1 MIPRLL
7 RFLFENRGSGQTIV
21 KNTIWLFSGQLVSR
35 ALRAVI
41 VVAAA
46 RTLGASSWGAF
57 SYALGIATFLTTFSD
72 IGVNALI
79 TKETARNPERKRAYL
94 ATALAVK
101 LVLIAVLLAGVFI
114 ALPYLT
120 NIPESRALL
129 PILIFVF
136 VFDTLRELGASLAR
150 ALEKMQIEAGLQLLT
165 NFAITALGIVLL
177 LRFRTSMALAA
188 AYVAG
193 SGIGAIAMF
202 VTLREHFRGFLRCVE
217 RTLVRPI
224 LVTAWPFG
232 LMSLMGTIALNTDI
246 VMLGWMRTAEEVGY
260 YSAAQKLI
268 YLLYVLPGLVA
279 ASIFPLTSRL
289 AHADPPRAKLLIERA
304 AAGLILAAATLAA
317 IGILGAPLIIH
328 LFFGEA
334 YAAAIP
340 AFRILML
347 TLLIV
352 YPSILV
358 GNTLFAYDETKSF
371 ARFVAVSA
379 ASNVALN
386 FMLIP
391 WWGIEGAALA
401 TIGSQLATNA
411 LVWKRMKRVNGF
423 AVIPQIKAYLG
434 FGRQKS

>member
-1 MIPRLL
+1 MILRLL
-7 RFLFENRGSGQTIV
+7 RFLLENRSSGQTIA
-21 KNTIWLFSGQLVSR
+21 KNTVWLFAGQLISR
-35 ALRAVI
+35 ALRATIVI
-41 VVAAA
+41 AAA
-46 RTLGASSWGAF
+46 RALGAASWGAF

-72 IGVNALI
+72 IGINALI
-79 TKETARNPERKRAYL
+79 TKEAARSPERKRAYL
-94 ATALAVK
+94 ATALIVK
-101 LVLIAVLLAGVFI
+101 LVLIAILLAGVFL

-136 VFDTLRELGASLAR
+136 AFDTLRELGASLAR

-177 LRFRTSMALAA
+177 LRFRTSMALAF

-193 SGIGAIAMF
+193 SGIGAVATF
-202 VTLREHFRGFLRCVE
+202 VVLRAHFRNFLRHVKQ
-217 RTLVRPI
+217 TLIRPI

-289 AHADPPRAKLLIERA
+289 AHADPPRAKILVERA
-304 AAGLILAAATLAA
+304 ASGLLLAASALAA
-317 IGILGAPLIIH
+317 IGVLFAPIIIH
-328 LFFGEA
+328 LFFGGA

-340 AFRILML
+340 TFRILML

-352 YPSILV
+352 YPSILI

-379 ASNVALN
+379 ASNIALN
-386 FMLIP
+386 LLLIP
-391 WWGIEGAALA
+391 PFGIEGAALA
-401 TIGSQLATNA
+401 TIGSQLATNV
-411 LVWKRMKRVNGF
+411 LVWRTMKRVSGF
-423 AVIPQIKAYLG
+423 AILPQLKTYLG